1 MQWGNLTLPYPC
13 EYVCNRAGV
22 EQEPAVVLLGDGCD
36 TQTLPLSLCVRAS
49 AQVFNKSLLSKFFWA
64 MDAPPDFRF

>member
-1 MQWGNLTLPYPC
+1 VTCWVCFLTLPLTLHM
-13 EYVCNRAGV
+13 RA
-22 EQEPAVVLLGDGCD
+22 
-36 TQTLPLSLCVRAS
+36 R